1 MFSFFMH
8 EIMSL
13 FENKSFHYFFYL
25 QNHRCF
31 CYKTKA
37 STDTGR
43 VFFIQNLH
51 IHQLVSVLPGW
62 LVLRS
67 TRGNNCIAR
76 YRYIPFCVVATSC
89 PVHPMVTAALN
100 VGLAQHTHNFLSQTN
115 LKKKTSTIF
124 FFQHRRSN
132 IFSKT
137 FSRNKMSNF
146 FMISYHLYHLRLQKQ
161 NTWNCFFFLKNQ

>member
-1 MFSFFMH
+1 MK
-8 EIMSL
+8 SL
-13 FENKSFHYFFYL
+13 VYLKTNPFIFFYL
-25 QNHRCF
+25 QYHWCF

-43 VFFIQNLH
+43 VFFRQNLQ

-62 LVLRS
+62 LVFTS

-76 YRYIPFCVVATSC
+76 YWYIPFCGVATSC
-89 PVHPMVTAALN
+89 PVYSNGYCCTQCGTCP
-100 VGLAQHTHNFLSQTN
+100 THNFLSQTN
-115 LKKKTSTIF
+115 FKKNINNVVF
-124 FFQHRRSN
+124 FLNRRSN

-146 FMISYHLYHLRLQKQ
+146 FLISYHLRCKNKIHGIGF
-161 NTWNCFFFLKNQ
+161 CFS